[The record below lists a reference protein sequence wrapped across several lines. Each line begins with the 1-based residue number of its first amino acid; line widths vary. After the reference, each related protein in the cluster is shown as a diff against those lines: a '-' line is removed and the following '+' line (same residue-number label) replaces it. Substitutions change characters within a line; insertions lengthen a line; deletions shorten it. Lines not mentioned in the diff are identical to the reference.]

1 MLEVKLNPKFKTKI
15 KQRTVDVL
23 TQDGRAQSFENFY
36 QVPANYGDFLQECCR
51 IRSGN
56 KFIPFAPFE
65 YQKVVSDLIDKY
77 RGIMIFKTRQLGL
90 TECIS
95 AKFLHKALLNPAYA
109 AAVLSLG
116 QKESS
121 NIAVRIQSMPA
132 NIKELKFLTKSKT
145 EIHFQNAG
153 KIWFRPAT
161 DNATRSLESVSDIF
175 YDEAAFPP
183 NFAEIYASSTP
194 SQEAVGENART
205 IMATTMSQLG
215 KLSTFWQMFDS
226 ANPVDAEE
234 LIEKIKAGKEE
245 PCYWWVDN
253 NGWAKVII
261 HWKAH
266 PIYSNV
272 PDFLQKTKDKHKLTD
287 DALNREYNLG
297 IPDSGGALF
306 SSEDVFKCAV
316 GSWALPDKEKH
327 YMAALDPNFGG
338 TDYWEYLIIDITDY
352 PYQVV
357 AEYRENDRQSL
368 FCIEKTL
375 QLSDAYN
382 PVLTVVEHN
391 SGGAIIAAEITKQRP
406 SLAVETVATTNTSK
420 VVNTDRLALA
430 LEKREV
436 IFPANWAGIHEFK
449 SFSLQTR
456 SAMHGHDDCI
466 MCLSIAFARLE
477 LALRRRGGALTG
489 DLGTVA
495 RTKSRFR

>member
-1 MLEVKLNPKFKTKI
+1 MINVKLNPKNKTKI
-15 KQRTVDVL
+15 KQKTIDIL
-23 TQDGRAQSFENFY
+23 TQDGRSNSLDNFY
-36 QVPANYGDFLQECCR
+36 QVPRKYGDFLEECCR

-56 KFIPFAPFE
+56 KFIPFMPFD
-65 YQKVVSDLIDKY
+65 YQKVVSDLIDDY

-109 AAVLSLG
+109 SAVLSLG

-132 NIKELKFLTKSKT
+132 NVKDLKFLTKSKT

-183 NFAEIYASSTP
+183 NFSEIYASSTP

-215 KLSTFWQMFDS
+215 KLSTFWQMFNS
-226 ANPVDAEE
+226 ANPVDAES
-234 LIEKIKAGKEE
+234 IIQRIKLGKEE
-245 PCYWWVDN
+245 PCYWWIDD

-266 PIYSNV
+266 PVYSSV
-272 PDFLQKTKDKHKLTD
+272 PDFLEKTKKKHKLTD

-306 SSEDVFKCAV
+306 SYEYVSKCAV
-316 GSWALPDKEKH
+316 GSWQLPNKDRY

-338 TDYWEYLIIDITDY
+338 TDYWEYLIIDITET

-357 AEYRENDRQSL
+357 AEYRENSRQSL
-368 FCIEKTL
+368 YCIDKTL
-375 QLSDAYN
+375 ELSDAYN
-382 PVLTVVEHN
+382 PVLTVIEHN
-391 SGGAIIAAEITKQRP
+391 SGGAIIAAEISKLRRNL
-406 SLAVETVATTNTSK
+406 SIETVATTNVSK
-420 VVNTDRLALA
+420 VQNTDRLALA
-430 LEKREV
+430 LEKQEV
-436 IFPANWAGIHEFK
+436 IFPYNWDGLTEFGA
-449 SFSLQTR
+449 FSLQSR
-456 SAMHGHDDCI
+456 KAMYGHDDCV
-466 MCLSIAFARLE
+466 MCLAIAFAKLDV
-477 LALRRRGGALTG
+477 ALRRKGTALEG
-489 DLGTVA
+489 DLGTIA
-495 RTKSRFR
+495 GRKSRFR